1 MQIYRKIK
9 NLLDYAKESNKPLID
24 IESFNFLNDY
34 RNKYETFD
42 NYIRLKYSNREIYSE
57 IYMKDEEELS
67 SVYSSWL
74 LFVKA
79 YVTSNEYKYKTLY
92 ETINFTYNPIENYDR
107 KEDVQ
112 TIRTPNLSTESNITS
127 IYGNGEIE
135 EQLGNISN
143 SNSVTGSISPWD
155 SENFNNK
162 NKNVNEF
169 TQESIT
175 NKTINKTKT
184 DTQDN
189 AQLLTGTDKTTTTL
203 NVHGNIGV
211 TSSQDMIKQEREVAL
226 FSFYETL
233 FKDIINFTTE
243 SII

>member
-9 NLLDYAKESNKPLID
+9 NLLYYAKESNRPLID
-24 IESFNFLNDY
+24 VENFTFLEKY
-34 RNKYETFD
+34 RNNYTDFD
-42 NYIRLKYSNREIYSE
+42 NYIRLKYANREILSG

-67 SVYSSWL
+67 SIYSSWL
-74 LFVKA
+74 LYVKA
-79 YVTSNEYKYKTLY
+79 YITTNEYKYKTLY
-92 ETINFTYNPIENYDR
+92 ETINFSYNPIENYDR
-107 KEDVQ
+107 KEDIQ
-112 TIRTPNLSTESNITS
+112 TIRTPNLSTETNTTS

-143 SNSVTGSISPWD
+143 SNSSTGSISPWD
-155 SENFNNK
+155 SESFNNK

-169 TQESIT
+169 TQASIT

-189 AQLLTGTDKTTTTL
+189 ASLLSGTDTRKVTT
-203 NVHGNIGV
+203 NIHGNIGV

-226 FSFYETL
+226 FSFYEIR
-233 FKDIINFTTE
+233 FKDVINVTTE

>member
-9 NLLDYAKESNKPLID
+9 NLLDYAKESNRPLID
-24 IESFNFLNDY
+24 VENFIFLNDY

-42 NYIRLKYSNREIYSE
+42 HYIRLKYSNREIYSE
-57 IYMKDEEELS
+57 IYMKDEEELN

-74 LFVKA
+74 LYVKA
-79 YVTSNEYKYKTLY
+79 YITTNEYKYETLY

-107 KEDVQ
+107 KEDIQ
-112 TIRTPNLSTESNITS
+112 TIRTPNLSTESNTTS

-143 SNSVTGSISPWD
+143 SNSLTGSISPWD

-162 NKNVNEF
+162 NKNINEF

-184 DTQDN
+184 DKQDN
-189 AQLLTGTDKTTTTL
+189 ASLLSGTDTTKVTTSI
-203 NVHGNIGV
+203 HGNIGV

-226 FSFYETL
+226 FSFYEIL
-233 FKDIINFTTE
+233 FRDVINVTTE

>member
-9 NLLDYAKESNKPLID
+9 NLLDYAKESNRPLID
-24 IESFNFLNDY
+24 VENFIFLNDY

-42 NYIRLKYSNREIYSE
+42 NYIRLKYSSREIYSG
-57 IYMKDEEELS
+57 IYMKDEEELNS
-67 SVYSSWL
+67 IYSSWL
-74 LFVKA
+74 LYVKA
-79 YVTSNEYKYKTLY
+79 YITTNEYKYKTLY
-92 ETINFTYNPIENYDR
+92 KTINFTYNPIENYDR
-107 KEDVQ
+107 KEDIQ
-112 TIRTPNLSTESNITS
+112 TIRTPNLSTESNVTS

-143 SNSVTGSISPWD
+143 SNSLTGSISPWD

-162 NKNVNEF
+162 NKNINEF

-184 DTQDN
+184 DKQDN
-189 AQLLTGTDKTTTTL
+189 ASLLSGTDTTKVTTSI
-203 NVHGNIGV
+203 HGNIGV

-226 FSFYETL
+226 FSFYEIL
-233 FKDIINFTTE
+233 FRDVINVTTE

>member
-9 NLLDYAKESNKPLID
+9 NLLDFAKESNRPLID
-24 IESFNFLNDY
+24 VENFIFLNDY

-42 NYIRLKYSNREIYSE
+42 NYIRLKYSNREIYSK

-74 LFVKA
+74 LYVKA
-79 YVTSNEYKYKTLY
+79 YITSNEYKYKTLY

-107 KEDVQ
+107 KEDIQ
-112 TIRTPNLSTESNITS
+112 TIRTPNLSTESNVTS

-135 EQLGNISN
+135 EQLGNIAN

-162 NKNVNEF
+162 NKNINEF

-184 DTQDN
+184 DKQDN
-189 AQLLTGTDKTTTTL
+189 ASLLSGTDTTKVTTSI
-203 NVHGNIGV
+203 HGNIGV

-226 FSFYETL
+226 FSFYEIL
-233 FKDIINFTTE
+233 FRDVINVTTE

>member
-9 NLLDYAKESNKPLID
+9 NLLDYAKASNRPLID
-24 IESFNFLNDY
+24 IANFNFLNNYKND
-34 RNKYETFD
+34 YETYD
-42 NYIRLKYSNREIYSE
+42 NYIRLKYSNREIYSG
-57 IYMKDEEELS
+57 IYMKDEEEIESL
-67 SVYSSWL
+67 YTSWL
-74 LFVKA
+74 LYVKS
-79 YVTSNEYKYKTLY
+79 YITTNEYKYKTLY
-92 ETINFTYNPIENYDR
+92 GTINLSYNPIENYDR
-107 KEDVQ
+107 KEDIQ
-112 TIRTPNLSTESNITS
+112 TIRTPNLTTESNTTS
-127 IYGNGEIE
+127 IFGNGEIE

-143 SNSVTGSISPWD
+143 SNSLTGSISPWD

-162 NKNVNEF
+162 NKNVNAF
-169 TQESIT
+169 TQEPIT

-184 DTQDN
+184 DKQDN
-189 AQLLTGTDKTTTTL
+189 ASLLSGTDTTKVTT
-203 NVHGNIGV
+203 NIHGNIGV

>member
-9 NLLDYAKESNKPLID
+9 NLLDYAKESNRPLID
-24 IESFNFLNDY
+24 IANFNFLNNY
-34 RNKYETFD
+34 KSNYETYD
-42 NYIRLKYSNREIYSE
+42 NYIRLKYSNREIYNE

-67 SVYSSWL
+67 KVYSSWL
-74 LFVKA
+74 LYVKA
-79 YVTSNEYKYKTLY
+79 YITTNEYKYKTLY
-92 ETINFTYNPIENYDR
+92 ETINFSYNPIENYDR

-112 TIRTPNLSTESNITS
+112 TIRTPNLSTESNTTS
-127 IYGNGEIE
+127 IYGNGEVE

-143 SNSVTGSISPWD
+143 SNSLTGLISPWD
-155 SENFNNK
+155 SENLNNK
-162 NKNVNEF
+162 NKNINEF

-184 DTQDN
+184 DKQDN
-189 AQLLTGTDKTTTTL
+189 ASLLSGTDTTKVTTSI
-203 NVHGNIGV
+203 HGNIGV
-211 TSSQDMIKQEREVAL
+211 TSSQDMIKQEREIAL

-233 FKDIINFTTE
+233 FKDIINCTTE

>member
-1 MQIYRKIK
+1 
-9 NLLDYAKESNKPLID
+9 
-24 IESFNFLNDY
+24 
-34 RNKYETFD
+34 
-42 NYIRLKYSNREIYSE
+42 
-57 IYMKDEEELS
+57 MKDEEELNS
-67 SVYSSWL
+67 IYSSWL

-92 ETINFTYNPIENYDR
+92 ETINFSYNPIENYDR

-112 TIRTPNLSTESNITS
+112 TIRTPNLSTETNITS

-143 SNSVTGSISPWD
+143 SNNVTGSISPWD

-162 NKNVNEF
+162 NKNVNMF
-169 TQESIT
+169 TQEPIT

-189 AQLLTGTDKTTTTL
+189 ASLLSGTDTTKTIT
-203 NVHGNIGV
+203 NIHGNIGV
-211 TSSQDMIKQEREVAL
+211 TSSQDMIKQEREVAI
-226 FSFYETL
+226 FSFYEIL
-233 FKDIINFTTE
+233 FKDIINVTTE

>member
-24 IESFNFLNDY
+24 IENFTFLNDY
-34 RNKYETFD
+34 KIKYETFD
-42 NYIRLKYSNREIYSE
+42 NYIRLKYANREIYSE

-74 LFVKA
+74 LYVKA
-79 YVTSNEYKYKTLY
+79 YITTNEYKYKTLY
-92 ETINFTYNPIENYDR
+92 ETINFSYNPIENYDR
-107 KEDVQ
+107 KEDIQ
-112 TIRTPNLSTESNITS
+112 TIRTPNLSTESNTTYIN
-127 IYGNGEIE
+127 GNGEVE

-169 TQESIT
+169 TQASIT

-189 AQLLTGTDKTTTTL
+189 ATLLSGTDTTKVTTSI
-203 NVHGNIGV
+203 HGNIGV

-226 FSFYETL
+226 FSFYEIL

>member
-24 IESFNFLNDY
+24 IENFIFLNDY

-92 ETINFTYNPIENYDR
+92 ETIKFSYNPIENYDR
-107 KEDVQ
+107 KEDIE
-112 TIRTPNLSTESNITS
+112 TIRTPNLSTESNTTS
-127 IYGNGEIE
+127 IFGNGEIE

-143 SNSVTGSISPWD
+143 SNSLTGSISPWD

-162 NKNVNEF
+162 NKNINEF

-184 DTQDN
+184 DKQDN
-189 AQLLTGTDKTTTTL
+189 ASLLSGTDKTKVTT
-203 NVHGNIGV
+203 NIHGNIGV

-226 FSFYETL
+226 FSFYEIL
-233 FKDIINFTTE
+233 FRDVINITTE
-243 SII
+243 SIV